1 MSSIAQE
8 TLDVSHLDIR
18 MKKCPVCGKEFYV
31 PDSEKWGYQRGKHL
45 YFHTWSCLRKY
56 DENPDMYK
64 EERSQPM
71 NNRME
76 IARKMGEVIDQG
88 GNPLKYLEG
97 LGYRNPHQAL
107 RDLRNLAKAKDPEL
121 YERIKSKKQPKQKEP
136 ETKAEP
142 VINAGPG
149 DGDEGEDWQKWVPE
163 PEPEKKL
170 EARQVDGFRV
180 SGLDGKFGRYSVT
193 ETASGQWLD
202 VDMPGSD
209 TISMKIEEW
218 REFGKEV
225 AKVAKIMGVEL

>member
-1 MSSIAQE
+1 
-8 TLDVSHLDIR
+8 
-18 MKKCPVCGKEFYV
+18 MKVCPVCGKEFYV

-56 DENPDMYK
+56 DEDPSKYK
-64 EERSQPM
+64 EERSAKEIM
-71 NNRME
+71 ANNRME
-76 IARKMGEVIDQG
+76 IARQLGDVIDQG
-88 GNPLKYLEG
+88 GSPLKHLEK
-97 LGYRNPHQAL
+97 LGYKNPHQAL
-107 RDLRNLAKAKDPEL
+107 TDLRRLAKAKDPEL
-121 YERIKSKKQPKQKEP
+121 YEKIRSKKEVKQVEKAP

-142 VINAGPG
+142 VVNAGPG
-149 DGDEGEDWQKWVPE
+149 EGDEGEDWQKWVPE

-170 EARQVDGFRV
+170 EARKVDGFRV

-209 TISMKIEEW
+209 TISMKVEEW

>member
-1 MSSIAQE
+1 
-8 TLDVSHLDIR
+8 
-18 MKKCPVCGKEFYV
+18 
-31 PDSEKWGYQRGKHL
+31 
-45 YFHTWSCLRKY
+45 
-56 DENPDMYK
+56 
-64 EERSQPM
+64 M

-107 RDLRNLAKAKDPEL
+107 TDLRRLAKAKDPEL
-121 YERIKSKKQPKQKEP
+121 YEKIRSKKEVKQVEKEP
-136 ETKAEP
+136 ETKS
-142 VINAGPG
+142 INAGPG
-149 DGDEGEDWQKWVPE
+149 DGDDEEWQRWVPE

-170 EARQVDGFRV
+170 EARKVDGFRV

-209 TISMKIEEW
+209 TISMKVEEW